1 MDNVSM
7 LESVY
12 ILLMGMIFVFI
23 VLFLLMGMIAV
34 IRNLTRKV
42 SGLSSEATA
51 ESAPAA
57 SAPVASKPLLA
68 SGSCGSVQL
77 FDVPDQTAALVMALV
92 AEQLK
97 APLNELRFI
106 SIKETDKD

>member
-12 ILLMGMIFVFI
+12 ILLMGMIIVFI

-42 SGLSSEATA
+42 SGPSSEATA